1 MGWGEDTFLF
11 YVFGF
16 DFGVMDEFLGFQ
28 SSISCLFSYPNT
40 GGEAIDTHHNNP
52 IPPAATTSPNSLP
65 ASNGIL
71 HKQLNSTNQRGN
83 KSKLKQTNNR
93 QTQNTYF
100 ASVPFFFAS
109 SMTEAIAKR

>member
-28 SSISCLFSYPNT
+28 SSISRLFSYPKT

-52 IPPAATTSPNSLP
+52 IPPAVATISPNSLP
-65 ASNGIL
+65 PSNGIPP
-71 HKQLNSTNQRGN
+71 KQLN
-83 KSKLKQTNNR
+83 
-93 QTQNTYF
+93 
-100 ASVPFFFAS
+100 
-109 SMTEAIAKR
+109 